1 MKTELSE
8 PIPLSPDVLRMI
20 VNLEKELRSQNE
32 RIEQIETK
40 IAQVEKNLKILIDEL
55 RRGGYINLPERRKV
69 LKRSILD
76 QEALMN
82 LLKKKGVISKREFL
96 REIQQLLKRERAS
109 GNAGRPGNA
118 E

>member
-1 MKTELSE
+1 MPASSPLQVNLTCTSAIYKIEQSTMKTELSE

-69 LKRSILD
+69 LAK
-76 QEALMN
+76 
-82 LLKKKGVISKREFL
+82 
-96 REIQQLLKRERAS
+96 
-109 GNAGRPGNA
+109 
-118 E
+118 